1 MIGIMWKVGEVKS
14 RPGQYIRWENVGG
27 AAPIP
32 TNLGVN
38 ATLTQLNWGPVGKPF
53 RVERSQMENLKTVV
67 GGGTIGADAI
77 YESFVGGSSYIEVVR
92 VGNGGE
98 LAKATLDDGEGG
110 STEFATLYPTDRE
123 FQILTRE
130 SLDGKK
136 VEFIIAEDGR
146 RLETHEI
153 DTEKEEDAATQ
164 LTEMLKKS
172 KYIQIV
178 GELSGEVPKG
188 ITADFAGGSNPTA
201 TAEDYT
207 TMFEEINKRF
217 WDGLFLDTTDEA
229 IKAAAN
235 VFLRRRL
242 EEGGRSFLFLAV
254 DDIDA
259 SMEEKMNEAKSYNQ
273 FTTVLVGNG
282 AKVAG
287 RDLTGPLIAA
297 RIAGMSTSSS
307 YKTGLTAK
315 VIAGSVEVIGEPT
328 NSEYTDAVNNGL
340 MMLSYNADG
349 MVQIDSGINTL
360 VSLGEDEDA
369 GWKKVRRVKIRY
381 YLIEQILRRQ
391 EVIMRAGVDNT
402 QDTRDFLCQ
411 TGNSVIEQMKR
422 EGSLEKGRMIED
434 PNRPAQGDSA
444 WFIFEDIGDVD
455 QLEKAYNTAEF
466 QY

>member
-1 MIGIMWKVGEVKS
+1 
-14 RPGQYIRWENVGG
+14 
-27 AAPIP
+27 
-32 TNLGVN
+32 
-38 ATLTQLNWGPVGKPF
+38 
-53 RVERSQMENLKTVV
+53 
-67 GGGTIGADAI
+67 
-77 YESFVGGSSYIEVVR
+77 
-92 VGNGGE
+92 
-98 LAKATLDDGEGG
+98 
-110 STEFATLYPTDRE
+110 
-123 FQILTRE
+123 
-130 SLDGKK
+130 
-136 VEFIIAEDGR
+136 
-146 RLETHEI
+146 
-153 DTEKEEDAATQ
+153 
-164 LTEMLKKS
+164 
-172 KYIQIV
+172 
-178 GELSGEVPKG
+178 
-188 ITADFAGGSNPTA
+188 
-201 TAEDYT
+201 
-207 TMFEEINKRF
+207 
-217 WDGLFLDTTDEA
+217 
-229 IKAAAN
+229 
-235 VFLRRRL
+235 
-242 EEGGRSFLFLAV
+242 
-254 DDIDA
+254 
-259 SMEEKMNEAKSYNQ
+259 
-273 FTTVLVGNG
+273 
-282 AKVAG
+282 
-287 RDLTGPLIAA
+287 
-297 RIAGMSTSSS
+297 MSTSSS